1 MKIAVI
7 TDSGANLNKAFVEK
21 QKNLQVI
28 PLMIVRDGVQF
39 RDQVDI
45 TAEQIYQEIDQRNFS
60 TSLPTMDALEAA
72 IENVKKEGYSD
83 VLVINISSGLSG
95 TFNAFR
101 LTLNDVKGINIHQYD
116 TKTLGAGQGYIV
128 ELALELI
135 KAGKE
140 PAEIIQALTKCRF
153 EDSLDIYTINTLKY
167 LKKGGRIG
175 KVEGTIG
182 DILHIKPVITVNDEG
197 VYITLSKAIGMQ
209 RSLLNMKELMVKK
222 FGDSLIDLTVH
233 YGEDLEKASQLGS
246 MLSKTLNVRNL
257 NISALTPVL
266 GIHTGP
272 QMFAYVA
279 RKI

>member
-7 TDSGANLNKAFVEK
+7 TDSGSNLNQAFVEK
-21 QKNLQVI
+21 HTNLQVI

-39 RDQVDI
+39 RDQIDI
-45 TAEQIYQEIDQRNFS
+45 TAEQIYQELDQKNFS
-60 TSLPTMDALEAA
+60 TSLPPMSALETA
-72 IENVKKEGYSD
+72 IENVKKDGYTD

-101 LTLNDVKGINIHQYD
+101 LTLHEVKGIQVHQYD
-116 TKTLGAGQGYIV
+116 TKTLGAGQGYLV
-128 ELALELI
+128 ELALDLI
-135 KAGKE
+135 EAGKT
-140 PAEIIQALTKCRF
+140 PAEIIQALEKCRL
-153 EDSLDIYTINTLKY
+153 EDSLAIYTINTLKY

-182 DILHIKPVITVNDEG
+182 DLLHIKPVITVNNEG
-197 VYITLSKAIGMQ
+197 VYVTLSKAIGMQ

-222 FGDSLIDLTVH
+222 FGDALVDLTVH
-233 YGEDLEKASQLGS
+233 YGDDLEKASQLGH
-246 MLSKTLNVRNL
+246 MMSKTLNVRNL

-272 QMFAYVA
+272 QMFAFVA